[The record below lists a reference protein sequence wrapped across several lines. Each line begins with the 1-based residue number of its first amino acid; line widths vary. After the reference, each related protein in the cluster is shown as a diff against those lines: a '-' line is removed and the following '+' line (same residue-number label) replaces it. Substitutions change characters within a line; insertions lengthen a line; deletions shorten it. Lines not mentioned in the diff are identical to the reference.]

1 MRIIRK
7 GKLSQLTT
15 MPRLFPVNCY
25 LVEEDEGVT
34 LIDAGLAI
42 SAKGIMDAIDDKE
55 GSKPLTRIILTH
67 AHGDH
72 VGALDILKSAYPEAT
87 VFISSRDDRLLR
99 GDVSLDIDE
108 PQSPIRGDIP
118 KKICTRADVLLEDGD
133 LVGSLRVISTPGHT
147 PGSISLM
154 DTRSGALIAGDA
166 FQVRGG
172 VAVSGVM
179 SLRFP
184 FPALATWNKEKA
196 LCSAKR
202 LANLKPTLLAVG
214 HGEMIDNPLEI
225 MMNAIDKADRKLNG
239 K

>member
-25 LVEEDEGVT
+25 LVEEDEEVT

-42 SAKGIMDAIDDKE
+42 SAKGIMDALDKE

-147 PGSISLM
+147 PGSISLI

-184 FPALATWNKEKA
+184 FPALATWNREMA
-196 LCSAKR
+196 LTSAKR
-202 LANLKPTLLAVG
+202 LVDLKPALLAVG
-214 HGEMIDNPLEI
+214 HGEMIDKPVDI
-225 MMNAIDKADRKLNG
+225 MMKAIYKADKKLNG

>member
-1 MRIIRK
+1 MRMIRN
-7 GKLSQLTT
+7 GKLTQLTT

-25 LVEEDEGVT
+25 LFEEDEGVT

-42 SAKGIMDAIDDKE
+42 SAKGIMNAIDGL

-72 VGALDILKSAYPEAT
+72 VGALDILKSAYPEAK
-87 VFISSRDDRLLR
+87 VFISSRDNRLLR
-99 GDVSLDIDE
+99 GDVSLDADE
-108 PQSPIRGDIP
+108 PQFPIKGDVP
-118 KKICTRADVLLEDGD
+118 KKISTRADILLEDGD

-147 PGSISLM
+147 PGSISLL

-179 SLRFP
+179 SLSFP
-184 FPALATWNKEKA
+184 FPALATWDKGTA
-196 LCSAKR
+196 LSSAKR
-202 LANLKPTLLAVG
+202 LAGLKPALLAVG
-214 HGEMIDNPLEI
+214 HGEMIENPFDI
-225 MMNAIDKADRKLNG
+225 MMKAIDKADKKINQE
-239 K
+239 

>member
-42 SAKGIMDAIDDKE
+42 SAKGIINAIDIV

-72 VGALDILKSAYPEAT
+72 VGALDILKSAYPVAT

-99 GDVSLDIDE
+99 GDISLDPDE
-108 PQSPIRGDIP
+108 LQFPIKGDIP
-118 KKICTRADVLLEDGD
+118 KKISTRADVLLEEGN

-147 PGSISLM
+147 PGSISLI

-166 FQVRGG
+166 FQIRGG
-172 VAVSGVM
+172 VAVSGMM

-184 FPALATWNKEKA
+184 FPALATWNKELA
-196 LCSAKR
+196 LISAKR
-202 LANLKPTLLAVG
+202 LVDLKPTLLAVG
-214 HGEMIDNPLEI
+214 HGEMIDNPVDI
-225 MMNAIDKADRKLNG
+225 MKKAIDKADKKLNQ
-239 K
+239 